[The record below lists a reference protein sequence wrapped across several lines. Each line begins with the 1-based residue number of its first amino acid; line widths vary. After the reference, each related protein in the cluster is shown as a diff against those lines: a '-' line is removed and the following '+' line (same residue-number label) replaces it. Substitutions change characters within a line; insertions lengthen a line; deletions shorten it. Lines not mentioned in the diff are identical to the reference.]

1 MMASMDDIFSELEG
15 MRRRM
20 EGTWQQ
26 MLGPPGSPRFRPPV
40 IEPPA
45 DVYETAESVVVL
57 VEIAGINDQDV
68 EISIEGNTL
77 TIRGQREDRQRHP
90 KRLYTQMEINC
101 GPFERIL
108 GLPAEVDAGKARV
121 TYDDGFLEVI
131 LPKVKRQVKRYVR
144 ITIRPA

>member
-1 MMASMDDIFSELEG
+1 MMTSMDDIFSEIEG
-15 MRRRM
+15 VRRRM
-20 EGTWQQ
+20 ERTWQQ
-26 MLGPPGSPRFRPPV
+26 MLGPPGSPRFRSPV

-45 DVYETAESVVVL
+45 DVYETAESVVVV

-68 EISIEGNTL
+68 EISVEGNIL

-90 KRLYTQMEINC
+90 RRLYTQMEINC

-108 GLPAEVDAGKARV
+108 SLPAEVDAGKASV
-121 TYDDGFLEVI
+121 TYDDGFLEIV